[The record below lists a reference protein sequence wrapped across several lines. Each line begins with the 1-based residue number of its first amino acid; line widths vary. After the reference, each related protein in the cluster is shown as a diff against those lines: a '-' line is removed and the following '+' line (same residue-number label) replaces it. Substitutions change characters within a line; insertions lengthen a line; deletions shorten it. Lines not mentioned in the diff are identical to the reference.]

1 MLRDP
6 VLLEIVWNRLIATVE
21 EQARVLINA
30 AFSPVVSEMQD
41 LAVGVFDRGGNMVA
55 QSISTGTP
63 GHTISMATGVC
74 HFLER
79 YPPDTLSP
87 GDTLLSNDPWKIAG
101 QLNDMTIV
109 TPVFRGG
116 RLLAFFASTCHSID
130 IGGRGYSADSREVF
144 EEGLSIPVQK
154 LIRAGVPNEELF
166 ELIAANVRAPREVL
180 GDLRAQIAANEV
192 SAARLTAM
200 VDELGI
206 DGLDEVSASI
216 LSRSDRAMRAAI
228 RGIPNGVY
236 RNATRLDGFDE
247 PIDIATAVTVADD
260 TIAVDFTGSSP
271 QSRRGINVVLNY
283 TFAYT
288 AYGLICAVC
297 PAVPVN
303 AGTFQSLSV
312 WAPEGSILNARFP
325 APVAGRHL
333 VGHFLPTAVLGA
345 LAAVIPDR
353 VMAESSALG
362 AASIYGR
369 RDSGEAFLTTFFS
382 YGGYG
387 ARPDKDGLAT
397 TGFPS
402 NLANTPVELLETG
415 TPLVIRAKELIPDS
429 GGLGEFRGGLGQRI
443 IVETR
448 STAPCQVSCFFDR
461 IQHPAQGLQGGGAG
475 RPASLELRRA
485 GGRHET
491 FHPKGQFD
499 FGPGDVLTIELAG
512 GGGFGPPARRDPTA
526 AALDIEEGLV
536 TAATL
541 GRDKSRTPATRE
553 RRRAPGRRRP

>member
-1 MLRDP
+1 MLRDS
-6 VLLEIVWNRLIATVE
+6 VLLEIVWNRLIAMVE

-30 AFSPVVSEMQD
+30 AFSPIVSEMQD
-41 LAVGVFDRGGNMVA
+41 LAVGVFDRRGHMLA

-63 GHTISMATGVC
+63 GHTISMATGVR

-79 YPPDTLSP
+79 FPAEKLAP

-109 TPVFRGG
+109 TPVFRG
-116 RLLAFFASTCHSID
+116 RELLALFASTCHSID
-130 IGGRGYSADSREVF
+130 VGGRGYSADSREVF
-144 EEGLSIPVQK
+144 EEGLAIPVQK
-154 LIRAGVPNEELF
+154 LIRAGEPNEELF
-166 ELIAANVRAPREVL
+166 ELIAANVRAPGEVL

-192 SAARLTAM
+192 SAVRLAAM
-200 VDELGI
+200 MDELGLS
-206 DGLDEVSASI
+206 DLDDVSSSI
-216 LSRSDRAMRAAI
+216 RGRSDGAMRAAI
-228 RGIPNGVY
+228 RDIPAGTY
-236 RNATRLDGFDE
+236 RHAMRLDGFDE
-247 PIDIATAVTVADD
+247 AIDIVTAVTVEGDRVH
-260 TIAVDFTGSSP
+260 VDFTGSSP

-288 AYGLICAVC
+288 AYGLICAIC

-303 AGTFQSLSV
+303 AGTFEALSV
-312 WAPEGSILNARFP
+312 FAPEGSILNARFP

-369 RDSGEAFLTTFFS
+369 DDSGDAFLATFFS

-402 NLANTPVELLETG
+402 NLANTPVELLETA
-415 TPLVIRAKELIPDS
+415 TPLVIRTKELIPDS
-429 GGLGEFRGGLGQRI
+429 GGRGQFRGGAGQRI
-443 IVETR
+443 TVETR
-448 STAPCQVSCFFDR
+448 SAAPCQVSCFFER
-461 IQHPAQGLQGGGAG
+461 IRHPAQGLRGGAAG
-475 RPASLELRRA
+475 RPGRLALRRA
-485 GGRHET
+485 DGSHEEL
-491 FHPKGQFD
+491 HPKGQFA
-499 FGPGDVLTIELAG
+499 FRAGDLLTVELAG
-512 GGGFGPPARRDPTA
+512 GAGFGPPDRRDPGA
-526 AALDIEEGLV
+526 VAQDLAEGIV
-536 TAATL
+536 TA
-541 GRDKSRTPATRE
+541 
-553 RRRAPGRRRP
+553 